1 MMATLSKCPVLNM
14 IPTAFELYTRVG
26 VEFFFSEQLLVLNST
41 SAKQDLLIIDNYFD
55 YKNSDDEL
63 NFSIS
68 LLKSIGSL
76 RIFSPP

>member
-1 MMATLSKCPVLNM
+1 M
-14 IPTAFELYTRVG
+14 IPTAFELYIRVG

>member
-1 MMATLSKCPVLNM
+1 M
-14 IPTAFELYTRVG
+14 IPTAFELYIRVG

-68 LLKSIGSL
+68 SLKSIGSL